1 MGACKSPRDDGKV
14 GVPWFRAKDSTL
26 ASFELAGYLLNVTAS
41 LVRTSGQS
49 CRCFDSSRASLSR
62 AFSNEKSCT
71 HKSCFPQG
79 KLSSNQWS
87 NESLPCHFQACPDV
101 FPLGTFWC

>member
-41 LVRTSGQS
+41 LVRTDKWTTLSVF
-49 CRCFDSSRASLSR
+49 RFIRSLS
-62 AFSNEKSCT
+62 
-71 HKSCFPQG
+71 
-79 KLSSNQWS
+79 W
-87 NESLPCHFQACPDV
+87 
-101 FPLGTFWC
+101 

>member
-49 CRCFDSSRASLSR
+49 CRCFVFIPSLSWQIVVCEMR
-62 AFSNEKSCT
+62 KLHPQELFSAGQAEQQ
-71 HKSCFPQG
+71 PVEQRIAALL
-79 KLSSNQWS
+79 LSG
-87 NESLPCHFQACPDV
+87 LP
-101 FPLGTFWC
+101 

>member
-49 CRCFDSSRASLSR
+49 CRCFDLSRASLSR
-62 AFSNEKSCT
+62 AFSNEKVEKV
-71 HKSCFPQG
+71 HPQ
-79 KLSSNQWS
+79 KLFSAGQA
-87 NESLPCHFQACPDV
+87 EQQPVEQRIAALPLSGLP
-101 FPLGTFWC
+101 